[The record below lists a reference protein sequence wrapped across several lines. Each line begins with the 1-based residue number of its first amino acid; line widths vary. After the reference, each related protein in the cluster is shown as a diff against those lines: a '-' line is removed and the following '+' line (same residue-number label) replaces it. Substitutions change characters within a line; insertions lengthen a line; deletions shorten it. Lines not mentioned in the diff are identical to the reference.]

1 MECSVCY
8 SAVSNCNLVCGH
20 SFCMSCVKQWY
31 QKGEQKATCPM
42 CRKNLYFRGM
52 PIKKWNDEWFE
63 NAVNTILENAMD
75 EILVEKEW
83 PSFVRMGVARDLQ
96 TTFHA
101 IKDEIGSV
109 DELDWIIN
117 DAGLYYSGRTKFKGD
132 YEPTRGKIYR
142 KNNRV
147 GRRVSRW

>member
-1 MECSVCY
+1 
-8 SAVSNCNLVCGH
+8 
-20 SFCMSCVKQWY
+20 
-31 QKGEQKATCPM
+31 
-42 CRKNLYFRGM
+42 M